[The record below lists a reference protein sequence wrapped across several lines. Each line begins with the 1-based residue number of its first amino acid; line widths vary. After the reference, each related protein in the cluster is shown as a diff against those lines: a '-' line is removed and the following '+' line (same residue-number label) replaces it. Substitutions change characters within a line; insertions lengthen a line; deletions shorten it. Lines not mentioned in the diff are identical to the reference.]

1 MWMNV
6 DELRVFMG
14 CSALCCNITFIMR
27 SDWYID
33 GVFWCIKGI
42 VMHLEVSIWAGE
54 VEGRHWKEPPALRTL
69 GRLRTSGPWQR

>member
-1 MWMNV
+1 MNV

-14 CSALCCNITFIMR
+14 CRALCRNKTFIMR

-42 VMHLEVSIWAGE
+42 VMHREVSTWAGE
-54 VEGRHWKEPPALRTL
+54 VKGRQWKEPPALRAL
-69 GRLRTSGPWQR
+69 GRLGTSGSWQR